1 MMEIKVEKMGS
12 DIVIKHLFT
21 KVVIPISDIISVSF
35 DDTYGGKEKDAI
47 RIGHPRSST
56 ERIAI
61 KTKTSNYLLFV
72 PNYSSIMNL
81 IKSAIEDNKR

>member
-1 MMEIKVEKMGS
+1 LLEIKVEKIGS

-21 KVVIPISDIISVSF
+21 KVVIPISDIMSVSF
-35 DDTYGGKEKDAI
+35 DDTYGGKEKAAI

-61 KTKTSNYLLFV
+61 KTKTSNYILFV
-72 PNYSSIMNL
+72 PNYTSVMNI
-81 IKSAIEDNKR
+81 IKSAIEANK

>member
-1 MMEIKVEKMGS
+1 MEMKVKKIDN

-21 KVVIPISDIISVSF
+21 KVVIPISDLISVSF
-35 DDTYGGKEKDAI
+35 DDTYGGEEKDAI

-61 KTKTSNYLLFV
+61 KTKTVNYLLFT
-72 PNYSSIMNL
+72 PNYNSIMNL
-81 IKSAIEDNKR
+81 IKSTIEDNK